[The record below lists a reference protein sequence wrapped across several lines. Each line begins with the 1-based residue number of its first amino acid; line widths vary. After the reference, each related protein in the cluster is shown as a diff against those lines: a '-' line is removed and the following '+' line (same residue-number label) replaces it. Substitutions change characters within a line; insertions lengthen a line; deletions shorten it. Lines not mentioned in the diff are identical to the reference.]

1 VQLENKKHLR
11 GICMVSQENGNP
23 IVRVG
28 MDGMTAYLIL
38 PRQTEEN
45 VYTRDEIDHFL
56 IEKGVT
62 TGILEENIN
71 KILTE
76 KIFDREMVIAQ
87 GKDATDGKDGW
98 YEYKFNREFS
108 RKPEVLPDGSVNYW
122 NMSVLATV
130 MAGQAIAIYHPAIQ
144 GVDGFNVKG
153 VVRQGKRAKE
163 LGPLK
168 GKGFVRSED
177 GLTYL
182 SQIDGRIEV
191 LGDKVTI
198 SPIYEIFG
206 DADLKVGNIDFRGD
220 VIVHGSVKVGLSIRA
235 GGTLTIDG
243 IVESAVNL
251 FAGKDILL
259 KSGMMGDSRATV
271 TTKGNLFCKFIEY
284 SQVTVGGFIE
294 AEALLSCDV
303 ECGDKIVVKGS
314 KGRILGGRVRA
325 VRGIDTNSVGNAR
338 EVFTLVAA
346 GIETDIYRRLK
357 LLEQKQ
363 LMTEKKIKTIE
374 EAIIEYEKKLAT
386 VQANPRENNT
396 TKMNLLRGKI
406 QESATLAKDKLEI
419 EDLTQLVMKSKE
431 SRITVFQKI
440 FPGVTV
446 MIDDQAVVVK
456 ELQENVYFEKY
467 LEHIAMKR
475 NE

>member
-1 VQLENKKHLR
+1 MQLENKKHLW
-11 GICMVSQENGNP
+11 GIFMVSQENGKP
-23 IVRVG
+23 IVQIG
-28 MDGMTAYLIL
+28 TDGMTAYLIL
-38 PRQTEEN
+38 PRKTEETE
-45 VYTRDEIDHFL
+45 YTRDEIDHLL

-62 TGILEENIN
+62 TGIVEENIN

-76 KIFDREMVIAQ
+76 KIFNREMIIAQ
-87 GKDATDGKDGW
+87 GKEATDGQDGW

-108 RKPEVLPDGSVNYW
+108 RKPEVLPDGTVNYW

-130 MAGQAIAIYHPAIQ
+130 MAEQEIVLYHAAIQ
-144 GVDGFNVKG
+144 GIDGFNVKG

-168 GKGFVRSED
+168 GKGFVRGED

-182 SQIDGRIEV
+182 SQIDGRIEIS
-191 LGDKVTI
+191 GDKVTI

-220 VIVHGSVKVGLSIRA
+220 VIIHGSVKVGLSIKA

-243 IVESAVNL
+243 IVESAVIL
-251 FAGKDILL
+251 IAGKDILL

-303 ECGDKIVVKGS
+303 ECGDKIMVKGT

-325 VRGIDTNSVGNAR
+325 VSGVDTNSIGNVR
-338 EVFTLVAA
+338 EVSTLVAA
-346 GIETDIYRRLK
+346 GIEEDIYRRLK

-363 LMTEKKIKTIE
+363 VMTEKKIQMIE
-374 EAIIEYEKKLAT
+374 EAITEYENKMDMLKL
-386 VQANPRENNT
+386 NPRENNT
-396 TKMNLLRGKI
+396 TKMNLLREKI
-406 QESATLAKDKLEI
+406 QESATLSKDKLEI
-419 EDLTQLVMKSKE
+419 EELTQLVMKSQDAK
-431 SRITVFQKI
+431 ITI
-440 FPGVTV
+440 FHKVYPGVMV
-446 MIDDQAVVVK
+446 MIDDQTVMVR
-456 ELQENVYFEKY
+456 ELQENVYFEKVSD
-467 LEHIAMKR
+467 HIVMKR